1 MDILKIVFL
10 GILTTLLYAL
20 LRQLKPETAPL
31 VVLAG
36 AAVIII
42 ALTDGLLGISE
53 EIDGM
58 MELAGLEKENVSI
71 LMKSLGI
78 CVVTQFAADICYD
91 NSCASIAAAVELAG
105 RVGAIALAMPM
116 IKTVAQLAI
125 GLING

>member
-53 EIDGM
+53 EIDAM
-58 MELAGLEKENVSI
+58 MELAGLEKGE
-71 LMKSLGI
+71 
-78 CVVTQFAADICYD
+78 CF
-91 NSCASIAAAVELAG
+91 NSDEIAGYLCCDAVCRRYML
-105 RVGAIALAMPM
+105 
-116 IKTVAQLAI
+116 
-125 GLING
+125 

>member
-53 EIDGM
+53 EIDAM

-91 NSCASIAAAVELAG
+91 NSCSSIAAAVELAG

>member
-42 ALTDGLLGISE
+42 ALTDGLLG
-53 EIDGM
+53 G
-58 MELAGLEKENVSI
+58 N
-71 LMKSLGI
+71 
-78 CVVTQFAADICYD
+78 
-91 NSCASIAAAVELAG
+91 
-105 RVGAIALAMPM
+105 
-116 IKTVAQLAI
+116 
-125 GLING
+125 

>member
-10 GILTTLLYAL
+10 GILTALLYAL

-53 EIDGM
+53 EIQG
-58 MELAGLEKENVSI
+58 V
-71 LMKSLGI
+71 
-78 CVVTQFAADICYD
+78 
-91 NSCASIAAAVELAG
+91 
-105 RVGAIALAMPM
+105 P
-116 IKTVAQLAI
+116 
-125 GLING
+125 